1 MQLIDIMYPRSA
13 SEISDKEQLKSIEV
27 ELKGMSMMDEFA
39 KYARLER
46 KKNSLQDSV
55 QKICKHEEY

>member
-1 MQLIDIMYPRSA
+1 MYPQSA
-13 SEISDKEQLKSIEV
+13 SEKSDKEQLKSIEV